1 MVQYPTREGI
11 PVPVHEVYLPES
23 KLDLSRPE
31 SFNNHH
37 NAWARRSF
45 GRFLLTRTL
54 RNLESMQFMMPKDV
68 HWHLHKMYQPP
79 KFPTKEQALAR
90 VRAAY
95 ESGEKL
101 KVYDVEARAYIMYG
115 LTGDLMQ
122 DIEDE
127 YRYLRNTKNDIKET
141 RKPDLSRGCN
151 VIEYLPA
158 LN

>member
-1 MVQYPTREGI
+1 
-11 PVPVHEVYLPES
+11 
-23 KLDLSRPE
+23 
-31 SFNNHH
+31 
-37 NAWARRSF
+37 
-45 GRFLLTRTL
+45 
-54 RNLESMQFMMPKDV
+54 MPKDV

-115 LTGDLMQ
+115 LTSGLMQ